1 LAVILYFNIRSSTI
15 GVNFEEEEEEEEE
28 EETEWAFQEQKQK
41 RSLIHRA
48 AL

>member
-15 GVNFEEEEEEEEE
+15 GVNFEEEEEEE

>member
-15 GVNFEEEEEEEEE
+15 GVNFQEEEE

>member
-15 GVNFEEEEEEEEE
+15 GVNFQEEEEE

>member
-1 LAVILYFNIRSSTI
+1 MAVILYFNIRSSTI
-15 GVNFEEEEEEEEE
+15 GVNFEEE

>member
-1 LAVILYFNIRSSTI
+1 MAVILYFNIRSSTI
-15 GVNFEEEEEEEEE
+15 GVNFEEEEE

>member
-15 GVNFEEEEEEEEE
+15 GVNFEEEE

>member
-15 GVNFEEEEEEEEE
+15 GVNFEEEEEEEE

>member
-15 GVNFEEEEEEEEE
+15 GVNFEEEEE